1 MTMVTATFKTRSAAE
16 ETLRQLELI
25 GITEEQTALVVT
37 DDTRGKTFKIK
48 EGSKMDEGMASGAT
62 AGGIIGAILGSMAT
76 ASAIAIPGLNLIVA
90 GAAVST
96 LAGLG
101 AGATAGGFIGALVG
115 AGIPEHE
122 AKIYQDSLKSGSILL
137 AVDAKDSQQKKA
149 IKDILQRQDTHNIA
163 A

>member
-1 MTMVTATFKTRSAAE
+1 MTMVTATFKTRAAAE
-16 ETLRQLELI
+16 ETLRQLEMI

-48 EGSKMDEGMASGAT
+48 EGTKVDEGMAGGAT
-62 AGGIIGAILGSMAT
+62 AGGIIGAIFGSMAT
-76 ASAIAIPGLNLIVA
+76 ASAIAIPGLNLVVA
-90 GAAVST
+90 GAAVAT

-115 AGIPEHE
+115 AGMTEHE
-122 AKIYQDSLKSGSILL
+122 AKIYEDSLKNGAILL
-137 AVDAKDSQQKKA
+137 AVEAKDGDQKDA
-149 IKDILQRQDTHNIA
+149 IKDILQRQDAYNMA